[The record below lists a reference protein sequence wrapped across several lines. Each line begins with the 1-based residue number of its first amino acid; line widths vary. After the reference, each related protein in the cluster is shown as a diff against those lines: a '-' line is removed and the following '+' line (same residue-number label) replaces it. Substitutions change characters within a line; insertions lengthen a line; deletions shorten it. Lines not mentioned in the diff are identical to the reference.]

1 MVEAAPID
9 ITEQPPSVA
18 GKSRDEIKEML
29 LERARMHLR
38 NGDSYE
44 EIYNDKGVRVMMSKD
59 FGTNVTVSHMEA
71 NGLTMEDFQ
80 DYMKMDTWA
89 ETFTAQEDILSLRR
103 LEDVD
108 GMPLIYTHIKTP
120 FIVSNRCNFDC
131 YYSVDEGDGSLI

>member
-1 MVEAAPID
+1 MKHLLILFALSIFN
-9 ITEQPPSVA
+9 IN
-18 GKSRDEIKEML
+18 EINAQENNL
-29 LERARMHLR
+29 D
-38 NGDSYE
+38 N
-44 EIYNDKGVRVMMSKD
+44 NQD
-59 FGTNVTVSHMEA
+59 FFITVSRSQNNTAISLQEW
-71 NGLTMEDFQ
+71 Q